1 VTTKKI
7 IHVDLDAFFA
17 SVEQI
22 DNPRLKGKPV
32 IVGGNTRRGVV
43 SAASYEARKFG
54 IHSAQP
60 ISKARKLCPQGVFLP
75 VRMKRYKEISD
86 KMFKILSSYTPK
98 IEPLSIDEAFLD
110 VTACEKLFG
119 KPENIAEKI
128 QQRIKKEIGLSCSVG
143 VAPNKFLAKIASD
156 MKKPNG
162 MVVIKEE
169 EKENFLSNLAVG
181 KIWGVGKVTEQKLQK
196 MGIFKVKELRRLSL
210 SKLSKI
216 FGKMGVRLYNLSRGI
231 DESPVISERK
241 IKSLSSEIT
250 FPDDVSEKKI
260 LEKTLYTLSNNVA
273 KRLKN
278 ENIWARS
285 IQLKIRFSD
294 FTTIT
299 RSHTYDEVTNLTQI
313 IWQRTKKLLHKKVN
327 LSSKKIRLVGVTAFN
342 LTKQRQMQ
350 LIPQEK
356 IEKLEEATEKI
367 KEKFGVRG
375 IRKGLK

>member
-1 VTTKKI
+1 MTTKKI